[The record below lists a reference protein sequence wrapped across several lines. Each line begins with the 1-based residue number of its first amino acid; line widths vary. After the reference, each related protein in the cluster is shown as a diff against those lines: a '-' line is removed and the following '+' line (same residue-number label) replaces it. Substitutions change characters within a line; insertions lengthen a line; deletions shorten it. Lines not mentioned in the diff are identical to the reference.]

1 MSMEIIMSKNTTKVR
16 KGVGRKIQPKQ
27 FESLEISVAYED
39 VINWDTVE
47 ERQEKLDKI
56 SELAIIDFEKTF
68 DRVCEEL
75 KVTPKTAAITHKSE
89 DGSVKTA
96 TAQTS
101 NDTKPASNMTDK
113 DLDDFF
119 DGV

>member
-1 MSMEIIMSKNTTKVR
+1 MTAKNSTKVR

-27 FESLEISVAYED
+27 FESLEVTVAYED
-39 VINWDTVE
+39 TIVWDTVE
-47 ERQEKLDKI
+47 ERQTKLDKI

-75 KVTPKTAAITHKSE
+75 GVTPKTGTVTHKAD

-96 TAQTS
+96 AVATD
-101 NDTKPASNMTDK
+101 NDGKKPAPMSDE
-113 DLDDFF
+113 DLNDFF